1 MNRPPR
7 PPRASCWQA
16 RRAVHPP
23 RPPMTMKALAHESAA
38 CLRAPRVREGPG
50 AVLLGIA
57 KPYKKDAIQRALIAN
72 LVS

>member
-1 MNRPPR
+1 
-7 PPRASCWQA
+7 
-16 RRAVHPP
+16 
-23 RPPMTMKALAHESAA
+23 MTMKALAHESAA